1 MTVKIDYFK
10 SLVGKHIYELVI
22 DGGQTYK
29 DVKVV
34 KLLWDDMNDLI
45 YLSYIENNSIGFYCD
60 VKTIKSVSTDG
71 VLSQWFDE
79 DEI

>member
-1 MTVKIDYFK
+1 MKIDYFK

-45 YLSYIENNSIGFYCD
+45 YLTYIENNSIGFYCD
-60 VKTIKSVSTDG
+60 VKTIKSVSTEG

-79 DEI
+79 GEI

>member
-45 YLSYIENNSIGFYCD
+45 YLTYIENNSIGFYCD

-79 DEI
+79 GEI

>member
-1 MTVKIDYFK
+1 MKIDYFK

-22 DGGQTYK
+22 DGGQTCK

-45 YLSYIENNSIGFYCD
+45 YLTYIENNSIGFYCD

-79 DEI
+79 GEI